1 MSRRLAKNS
10 PFKITSE
17 SDLTMTRLRTLIA
30 AVIPAFLAVPA
41 LAQQVKGVNSDLAD
55 YAISALSALPAPP
68 EHEWGAIC
76 GNILSET
83 STPAG
88 QIVQEQGWAVT
99 AELPLGPL
107 TAVSFIGTQIEGT
120 SGSCTFLNGNVG
132 LFEGKKLRAIV
143 YGRDPKRPLI
153 GDIRPL
159 SANSIRILDGDIVPQ
174 PVADL
179 ELSAEGQLRVK
190 PLAKEDQVCGG
201 RRSLP
206 AINLLRITEA
216 RERLKQ
222 SGWLPVDHGTAE
234 TRPDTSSAE
243 LARSGFIEAA
253 SCAQTSLGTCTFDYV
268 AGKDRLSVFTS
279 GEWSEGDSP
288 TVWDYDVSCD
298 AG

>member
-1 MSRRLAKNS
+1 MRPLVQNL
-10 PFKITSE
+10 PCKITSE
-17 SDLTMTRLRTLIA
+17 SNLTMTRLSTLIA
-30 AVIPAFLAVPA
+30 AMIPALIAVPA

-55 YAISALSALPAPP
+55 YAISAVSTLPAPP
-68 EHEWGAIC
+68 QNDEGAIC
-76 GNILSET
+76 GNILGET

-88 QIVQEQGWAVT
+88 QIVQEQGWTVT
-99 AELPLGPL
+99 AERPLGPL

-179 ELSAEGQLRVK
+179 ELSAEGQLHVK
-190 PLAKEDQVCGG
+190 PVAAADQVCGG
-201 RRSLP
+201 TRSIP
-206 AINLLRITEA
+206 SINMLRITEA

-222 SGWLPVDHGTAE
+222 SGWLPVDHGAAE
-234 TRPDTSSAE
+234 TRLDTSSAE
-243 LARSGFIEAA
+243 LARSGFVEAA